1 MQEIKAIARKDGR
14 WWLVDIPSL
23 DSAGQAA
30 RLDDVEQAAQEVI
43 ELMTDQKPGS
53 YRLLIDYVMP
63 ADIKLAW
70 DGSRERD
77 RRAREEQAIAARLAR
92 QTVRGVAGARVQP
105 EGSCSFAGPL
115 EPACQSAGSRLEALG
130 KVSKLLTCP
139 SDM

>member
-30 RLDDVEQAAQEVI
+30 RLDDVERAAQEVI

-63 ADIKLAW
+63 SDIKLAW

-92 QTVRGVAGARVQP
+92 QTVRGLLERGYNQKEAAR
-105 EGSCSFAGPL
+105 L
-115 EPACQSAGSRLEALG
+115 LG
-130 KVSKLLTCP
+130 LSNQRVNQLARG
-139 SDM
+139 